1 MISVI
6 CTDISRLT
14 SKDYQA
20 LYEKASAER
29 KRRADRY
36 RRQEDSLRCVAADAL
51 LRYALG
57 TASYTAQKESN
68 GKPFI
73 KGKDNFHYNLSHAG
87 NWVVIAYGDSEVG
100 VDVEELRVDTDIEAI
115 ARRFF
120 TTEEQYYVF
129 EEDKNRRQRFFE
141 IWTGK
146 ESYLKYLGTGL
157 AKDMTS
163 FSVLS
168 LEPKVRLHH
177 RTLPNGSLL
186 SLCTTEMDYLFELL
200 DAQRLI

>member
-1 MISVI
+1 MIRVI

-14 SKDYQA
+14 PRDYQT
-20 LYEKASAER
+20 LYEKTSAER

-57 TASYTAQKESN
+57 TASYTVRKKPN

-73 KGKDNFHYNLSHAG
+73 KGKENFHYNLSHAG

-100 VDVEELRVDTDIEAI
+100 VDVEELRADTDIEAV

-120 TTEEQYYVF
+120 AAEEQRYVF
-129 EEDKNRRQRFFE
+129 EDEKNQRQRFFE

-157 AKDMTS
+157 AKDLTS

-168 LEPKVRLHH
+168 PEANVRFHH
-177 RTLPNGSLL
+177 RILPNGSLL

-200 DAQRLI
+200 DAQRLL